1 MDNRQ
6 LLLDNII
13 EIKLN
18 DDNVDI
24 LSLKLEYSMNKYSAK
39 KNNIWHLLLNDKP
52 LAKKDKYIIKY
63 KNQKKETYYLRLR
76 NNIWQ

>member
-63 KNQKKETYYLRLR
+63 KNQKLEIE
-76 NNIWQ
+76 NNGN